1 VYEEENSGAFKLMD
15 WVYTLKARVCHS
27 GVAVSLAAA
36 ASDWH
41 GLAKPAGLPGKGHPG
56 TGPGGNLS
64 TLVKPVPPE
73 RVAGLPV
80 CD

>member
-1 VYEEENSGAFKLMD
+1 MSIIDLSPEGLEKLKQLPKD
-15 WVYTLKARVCHS
+15 DEDSVH
-27 GVAVSLAAA
+27 
-36 ASDWH
+36 SDWH
-41 GLAKPAGLPGKGHPG
+41 GSAKPTGLPGKGHPG

>member
-1 VYEEENSGAFKLMD
+1 MD
-15 WVYTLKARVCHS
+15 
-27 GVAVSLAAA
+27 
-36 ASDWH
+36 SDWH
-41 GLAKPAGLPGKGHPG
+41 GLDKPAGFPGKGQPG
-56 TGPGGNLS
+56 TGPGGNLC